1 MNIVLAGG
9 GTGGHVYPALSV
21 AEALRRIDPQIE
33 LLYLGTPGGIEERLV
48 RENGI
53 AFRGV
58 PAGQVRG
65 KSPGQVAASA
75 RQIAGGVREAQR
87 ALSSFAA
94 HSVFATG
101 GYASVPVVLSAAL
114 RRVPV
119 TIFLPD
125 VYPGWA
131 VRVAARLAEQV
142 ATTTEGALEHLPR
155 QRTTVTGYP
164 LRAEFWEVTR
174 SHGRDRLGLSDG
186 PVVLISGA
194 STGSR
199 VLNDAV
205 LQSLTSLL
213 EGCQVVHLTGRADEE
228 RVQDARSG
236 LPERLR
242 RHYRV
247 YGYLDDI
254 AWALAAADLAV
265 LRAGASCLAEPPA
278 VGLPT
283 ILVPGTFSDQ
293 HRNANFMAAQG
304 AAIVLEE
311 QRLSELP
318 GLIDDLIGSPERL
331 SSMADAARR
340 LARPAAAEAI
350 ASLVLRRRGVAG
362 VPEACLQ

>member
-21 AEALRRIDPQIE
+21 AEALRRVDPRVA

-48 RENGI
+48 REHGI

-58 PAGQVRG
+58 HAGQIRG
-65 KSPGQVAASA
+65 KSPGQVASSA
-75 RQIAGGVREAQR
+75 GQIAAGVREAQR
-87 ALSSFAA
+87 ALTSFSAD
-94 HSVFATG
+94 SIFATG

-119 TIFLPD
+119 TVFLPD

-131 VRVAARLAEQV
+131 VRIAARFAAQV
-142 ATTTEGALEHLPR
+142 ATTTDGALEHLPR
-155 QRTTVTGYP
+155 QKSTVTGYP
-164 LRAEFWEVTR
+164 LRAEFWEATR

-205 LQSLTSLL
+205 LRFLAPLL

-228 RVQDARSG
+228 RIQAARAA
-236 LPERLR
+236 LPDGLR
-242 RHYRV
+242 RRYHV

-278 VGLPT
+278 VGLPA
-283 ILVPGTFSDQ
+283 ILVPGSFSDQ
-293 HRNANFMAAQG
+293 HRNADFMASQG

-311 QRLSELP
+311 QRLQDLPVLIEELVS
-318 GLIDDLIGSPERL
+318 SPERL
-331 SSMADAARR
+331 SAMAAAARR
-340 LARPAAAEAI
+340 LARPAAAGAI
-350 ASLVLRRRGVAG
+350 ASLVLKRRRVSELR
-362 VPEACLQ
+362 EACLQ